1 MSECKKS
8 DSIFPP
14 AQVIIDHEDFTDF
27 TPFPEEGNTSPIF
40 TYIKVASH
48 VINMLIF
55 SHVSHIQPAETQKF
69 VIVLDVSGSMTQ
81 GNNPR
86 LPRSIILI
94 F

>member
-1 MSECKKS
+1 MSAKKG

-14 AQVIIDHEDFTDF
+14 AQVILDHEDFTDF

-40 TYIKVASH
+40 TYIKVALH